1 MGDPGLALRVAE
13 SAEKHA
19 AHYRRAAAETFDLDL
34 WESYTKAAEA
44 NELWAARVRECHAEY
59 SVNENSPHAGN
70 KGMNATNPE
79 SWFPR
84 CRMAWLERY
93 AKAAGHVGRGDLT
106 ATFGI
111 SPAQASSDLQA
122 YLAENPDALTY
133 STSRKRYEWN
143 DGASLAITPAPWED
157 FPCEELTRRLAASR
171 EKLEQIVVIG
181 GQDTGVVLLS
191 NEAVMEAD
199 GMTYKHVN
207 FTPLGDALVDLHRS
221 LSVNVSPLATPPLT
235 PQDDAKR

>member
-1 MGDPGLALRVAE
+1 VSEKLESKTNRMRRLARCIRWLGWELGWRYWRLQTACMGDPGLALRVAE

-133 STSRKRYEWN
+133 STSRKHHGRISH
-143 DGASLAITPAPWED
+143 A
-157 FPCEELTRRLAASR
+157 
-171 EKLEQIVVIG
+171 
-181 GQDTGVVLLS
+181 
-191 NEAVMEAD
+191 
-199 GMTYKHVN
+199 
-207 FTPLGDALVDLHRS
+207 RS
-221 LSVNVSPLATPPLT
+221 
-235 PQDDAKR
+235 